1 MKTIISERYDF
12 QKFILNELE
21 TNNGY
26 VVRDAKKH
34 YAQHLAM
41 DTELLIKFLETTQ
54 EEKIAAFRKI
64 HKEKADEILISTIN
78 AKIADRGLLHV
89 LKYGI
94 ELGKG
99 QEFCLMYKKLASLK
113 NPKLL
118 KQYEQNI
125 FSVMEEVVI
134 SEKERIDLVVFL
146 NGLAIMAFELKSNTS
161 GQDIDDAV
169 EQYRTQRDP
178 KNRLFLFKSG
188 TLVNFAMDLNEVR
201 MTTRLEGEKTYFLP
215 FNIGKGTGIDSGA
228 GNPIVEG
235 KYSVSYMWEDILKKD
250 SLIDLISNFIYVE
263 RAEKQDPHTGKLK
276 VKETLIFP
284 RFHQFD
290 VVRKLLEDV
299 RQNRTSCNYLI
310 QHSAGSGKTN
320 SIAWLAHRL
329 ISQYDTQDKIVY
341 DTVLIVTDRIVVD
354 RQLQEAVRRL
364 DHKSGV
370 IRVIDERCSSQ
381 DLRLALEQKTKIIGT
396 TIQKF
401 PYILESVASLKD
413 RTFAVI
419 IDEAHSSTSGLNMA
433 ALTHTLN
440 KDDKELKSTEDV
452 ITEQIKKSGK
462 QPNMSVFAFTATP
475 KATTL
480 QLFGTPNE
488 HGHRQAFHLYS
499 MKQAI
504 EEGFILDVL
513 TNYTEYST
521 FYKLNKAIKEDPQ
534 LKTSDAKR
542 QIARFVSL
550 HETNIAQRVE
560 IIIEHFRTSISHELD
575 GKAKA
580 MVITSSRE
588 EAVKYKQAF
597 EKYVDNHNYTD
608 IKALVAFSGKV
619 MIKEDG
625 DAEYTEAGMN
635 GFSEDKLPKKFD
647 SDDYQV
653 LLVANKYQTGFDQP
667 KLCAMYVLKKLQG
680 VAAVQTLSRLNRIC
694 LPYNKKTFILDFK
707 NTYEEIKNAFA
718 PYYTATFLANS
729 VNSSSIY
736 ELEAKVDG
744 YCLIDN
750 FDINRLAD
758 LFILRKLDSKQQ
770 ADIQNAIQ
778 RVVKQFKKLEIK
790 DQKEFRATVRG
801 FIRCYEFMIQ
811 STCLDDIDLH
821 KKYKFLTVL
830 LDQLNIGKTGTGVD
844 LTGKLLA
851 TGFIQKKGKVVLTP
865 KQISKAFIKLASAE
879 GFIITE
885 DKEEKLSEIIA
896 ELNRRL
902 GKNFDSDVVVKS
914 MLQVKDLLLKSPQ
927 LSTSAKNNTEKDF
940 EFAFFD
946 QVDEAL
952 MSGWTQNKEFFS
964 LLLNNEDIQKDVLG
978 IFIPEVYRQL
988 RASTQNES
996 TTFTK

>member
-26 VVRDAKKH
+26 LVRDAKKH
-34 YAQHLAM
+34 YSQHLAM
-41 DTELLIKFLETTQ
+41 HTELLIKFLETTQ
-54 EEKIAAFRKI
+54 EEQIAAFRKI

-113 NPKLL
+113 NPKHL

-250 SLIDLISNFIYVE
+250 SLIDLIGNFIYVE
-263 RAEKQDPHTGKLK
+263 RAEKLDPHTGKRK
-276 VKETLIFP
+276 IKETLIFP

-310 QHSAGSGKTN
+310 QHSAGSGKTK

-354 RQLQEAVRRL
+354 RQLQEAVCRL

-381 DLRLALEQKTKIIGT
+381 DLRLALEKKTKIIGT

-401 PYILESVASLKD
+401 PYILDRVASLKD

-419 IDEAHSSTSGLNMA
+419 IDEAHSSTSGLSMA

-597 EKYVDNHNYTD
+597 EKYVANHNYTD

-625 DAEYTEAGMN
+625 DAEYTEVGMN
-635 GFSEDKLPKKFD
+635 GFSEDKLPEKFD
-647 SDDYQV
+647 SDDYQI

-694 LPYNKKTFILDFK
+694 PPYNKKTFILDFK

-744 YCLIDN
+744 YDLIDN

-811 STCLDDIDLH
+811 STCLEDIDLH

-927 LSTSAKNNTEKDF
+927 LSTSAKNNTERDF

-988 RASTQNES
+988 RDSTQNES

>member
-99 QEFCLMYKKLASLK
+99 QDFCLMYKKPASLK

-118 KQYEQNI
+118 KLYEQNI

-188 TLVNFAMDLNEVR
+188 TFVNFAMDLNEVR

-263 RAEKQDPHTGKLK
+263 RTEKPDPHTGKLK

-290 VVRKLLEDV
+290 VVRKLLADV

-370 IRVIDERCSSQ
+370 IRVIDDRCSSQ

-401 PYILESVASLKD
+401 PYILDSVASLKD

-440 KDDKELKSTEDV
+440 KDDKEFKSTEDV

-550 HETNIAQRVE
+550 HETNITQRVE
-560 IIIEHFRTSISHELD
+560 IIIEHFRTSISHEL
-575 GKAKA
+575 GGTAKA

-597 EKYVDNHNYTD
+597 EKYVADHNYTD

-619 MIKEDG
+619 TIKEDG

-635 GFSEDKLPKKFD
+635 GFSEEKLPQKFD

-694 LPYNKKTFILDFK
+694 PPYNKKTFILDFK

-729 VNSSSIY
+729 VDSSSIY

-744 YCLIDN
+744 YGLIDN

-758 LFILRKLDSKQQ
+758 LFVLPKLNPKQQ

-811 STCLDDIDLH
+811 STCLEDIDLH
-821 KKYKFLTVL
+821 KKYMFLTVL
-830 LDQLNIGKTGTGVD
+830 LDQLNIGSTGTGVD

-851 TGFIQKKGKVVLTP
+851 TGFIQKKEKVVLTP
-865 KQISKAFIKLASAE
+865 KQISKTFIKLASAD
-879 GFIITE
+879 GFIISE

-914 MLQVKDLLLKSPQ
+914 MLQVKDLLLKSPK
-927 LSTSAKNNTEKDF
+927 LRTSAKSNTEKDF
-940 EFAFFD
+940 EFSFFD

-952 MSGWTQNKEFFS
+952 MRGWTQNKEFFS
-964 LLLNNEDIQKDVLG
+964 LLLNNEDVQKDVLG

-988 RASTQNES
+988 RAGLQNEPTMS
-996 TTFTK
+996 AK